1 MGCPPGT
8 GQDIPIAIRH
18 SSLGQRRFVWLLAT
32 VVAAT
37 LVAGC
42 SLGSDEEE
50 ATTEAGPRIVQPGAP
65 GEPPRELSP
74 EEAAEIELPV
84 YTDADV
90 RFMQSMIHHHAQ
102 ALEMTAFVNDRSRRK
117 DIPLLA
123 RRLEISQQ
131 DEIALMERWLEARAE
146 EVTGHAQAHGGE
158 LLPGML
164 TDRELA
170 GLEGAS
176 GKEFDRR
183 FLELM
188 IRHHE
193 GALVMVAEL
202 FASKGGGMEP
212 EISQFARHVEAD
224 QHIEIGRMQE
234 LLQKLRT

>member
-1 MGCPPGT
+1 MGCPPET

-18 SSLGQRRFVWLLAT
+18 SSPRARRFLRLLAT
-32 VVAAT
+32 AVAAT
-37 LVAGC
+37 LFAGC
-42 SLGSDEEE
+42 GLGSDDE
-50 ATTEAGPRIVQPGAP
+50 ATTDAGPRIVQPGAP

-90 RFMQSMIHHHAQ
+90 RFMQNMIHHHAQ
-102 ALEMTAFVNDRSRRK
+102 ALEMTSLVKARSRRK

-123 RRLEISQQ
+123 KRLEISQQ

-146 EVTGHAQAHGGE
+146 EVTGHAQAHGGA

-164 TDRELA
+164 TERELA
-170 GLEGAS
+170 RLEGAS
-176 GKEFDRR
+176 GQMFDRG

-193 GALVMVAEL
+193 GALVMVSEL
-202 FASKGGGMEP
+202 FATKGGGMEP
-212 EISQFARHVEAD
+212 EISQFAGHVEAD
-224 QHIEIGRMQE
+224 QHIEIGRMRE
-234 LLQKLRT
+234 LLQELDS